1 MNFWIFKVSDK
12 GKYPDV
18 AGKTYVFD
26 NTHSIRVR
34 VGDEFIYLAK
44 TGAKYHLTGAG
55 CVSKVCARK
64 PTLNEL
70 HSPRVTRV
78 FEAELNEVV
87 WFTQPFDISSQTK
100 EGVFNRRRAGLPDDV
115 NTIGWSLSM
124 PRVDRELFKRLLD
137 VTLDRT
143 SDNASAISD
152 LLEDGR
158 VDDAWSLVRQRC
170 RLQAFRTA
178 VLARHNFTCLVCGTR
193 LRSVLD
199 AAHLRSYASDPDH
212 RANPKN
218 GICLCK
224 FCHAAFDCGDIRIFE
239 DGTIEVDANICDDI
253 ARAHF
258 EAVDSGTRKQ
268 WLCGV
273 QLAFITE
280 RCVGSS
286 K

>member
-1 MNFWIFKVSDK
+1 MTFWIFKVSDK
-12 GKYPDV
+12 GTYPDV
-18 AGKTYVFD
+18 PGETYVYD

-34 VGDEFIYLAK
+34 AGDEFIYLAK
-44 TGAKYHLTGAG
+44 AGAKYHLTGAG
-55 CVSKVCARK
+55 RVSKVRTRK
-64 PTLNEL
+64 PTPDEF

-78 FEAELNEVV
+78 FEARLDEVT
-87 WFTQPFDISSQTK
+87 WFAQPFDISSQTK

-124 PRVDRELFKRLLD
+124 PRVDRELFIQLLNVAFDRKGEAEIAIAD
-137 VTLDRT
+137 VLK
-143 SDNASAISD
+143 
-152 LLEDGR
+152 DGR

-170 RLQAFRTA
+170 RLQAFRSA
-178 VLARHNFTCLVCGTR
+178 VLARHNYTCLICGTR

-199 AAHLRSYASDPDH
+199 AAHIRSYASDRDH

-224 FCHAAFDCGDIRIFE
+224 FCHAAFDCGDVRIFE
-239 DGTIEVDANICDDI
+239 DGTIEMNAIIDDEIARKHFNAVDAT
-253 ARAHF
+253 
-258 EAVDSGTRKQ
+258 TRKR

-273 QLAFITE
+273 QSEFIAE
-280 RCVGSS
+280 RCVRSV